1 MPNPSYWPL
10 VTAVGILAFFV
21 FLMMMGHTGIWPVVA
36 SFGLLLLG
44 VYKWA
49 YEPAG

>member
-1 MPNPSYWPL
+1 VLAVL
-10 VTAVGILAFFV
+10 VS
-21 FLMMMGHTGIWPVVA
+21 LMALDRTGVPGVVA
-36 SFGLLLLG
+36 AVALLFLG